1 MTKRSNQN
9 GSVWAAARAS
19 GLVFMAG
26 FALIAVLGCKPEE
39 TTTFKLPDDEVA
51 AEPGDDTA
59 ETAVSDSSAKS
70 QAEGEKPE
78 PEAAP
83 TEPAAEA
90 PEDRIVAKT
99 FDDIKFDIQPDAP
112 FFREMITPEI
122 EQLAGQRIR
131 IRGWM
136 LPTFQRKGITQFV
149 LVRDNLECCFGP
161 GAALYDCIM
170 VEMVPGTSADFST
183 RSIAVEGTF
192 SIRPFMGPG
201 DRHLAI
207 YHLEGESV
215 K

>member
-39 TTTFKLPDDEVA
+39 TTTFKLSDEEVA
-51 AEPGDDTA
+51 AEPVDDTA